1 MKTGITEFDEWYE
14 LYPRKI
20 KKLDA
25 IKAWKQMT
33 KEFAPQ
39 EIIDGLKSDLPRLLA
54 REPQFRPYP
63 ASWLRGGEWMNE
75 PEPPKQDPFYTEYE
89 RWSNSESEQRTS
101 NPGDGEIIPPD
112 DSHGWPAYYLRGSS
126 TERH

>member
-1 MKTGITEFDEWYE
+1 MKTGQSELMTVLDEE
-14 LYPRKI
+14 RAVAVIEHRAAL
-20 KKLDA
+20 KKRLTA
-25 IKAWKQMT
+25 YAAK
-33 KEFAPQ
+33 
-39 EIIDGLKSDLPRLLA
+39 LLA
-54 REPQFRPYP
+54 KRLSRCPDPAAAADYMIERGWLSIEPD
-63 ASWLRGGEWMNE
+63 WL
-75 PEPPKQDPFYTEYE
+75 PKPKQDPFYTEYE